1 VLEVFSDLLENPNC
15 HYGKLMHGRS
25 PSNGTKPHG
34 TWKDVTWT
42 IHGFGGS
49 MLNFLAQVGFVNE
62 QGNKWDHIYVGNLKM
77 PKLEIAIIH
86 CKLFCGLNVGTQPI

>member
-1 VLEVFSDLLENPNC
+1 
-15 HYGKLMHGRS
+15 
-25 PSNGTKPHG
+25 
-34 TWKDVTWT
+34 
-42 IHGFGGS
+42 

-86 CKLFCGLNVGTQPI
+86 CKLFCGLNVGTQLV